1 VALCPATVKCS
12 LIYRLSSCRLL
23 HNIPLGARSQLSKDS
38 PITSVLGPLVSE
50 LRETRPA
57 AITVLLVGDLD
68 ESFGVQLES
77 LGVRIRRSLCIE
89 TDAGCHV
96 ELREWCKERGLTV
109 YSDVRRVTT
118 SEIAR
123 VLDGGPIDLVVARNG
138 PTDGMSGPMDGTN
151 GIGTEEERR
160 GLAAEDAAEGG
171 VGEEL
176 SGLFIEL
183 NRILSNIEQ
192 LQIRINDA

>member
-1 VALCPATVKCS
+1 M
-12 LIYRLSSCRLL
+12 YRQPPCRLL
-23 HNIPLGARSQLSKDS
+23 HNIPLGGRSQLSNDS

-57 AITVLLVGDLD
+57 GITVLLVGDLD

-77 LGVRIRRSLCIE
+77 LGVRIRRSFCIE

-96 ELREWCKERGLTV
+96 ELRDWWKERGLTV

-123 VLDGGPIDLVVARNG
+123 VLDGGPIDLVVARSG
-138 PTDGMSGPMDGTN
+138 PTDGLSNPMDGTD

-160 GLAAEDAAEGG
+160 GQDAAEGG
-171 VGEEL
+171 IGEEL

-192 LQIRINDA
+192 LQIRRIGGA

>member
-1 VALCPATVKCS
+1 M
-12 LIYRLSSCRLL
+12 
-23 HNIPLGARSQLSKDS
+23 
-38 PITSVLGPLVSE
+38 SE

-57 AITVLLVGDLD
+57 GITVLLVGDLD

-96 ELREWCKERGLTV
+96 ELREWWNERGLTV
-109 YSDVRRVTT
+109 YSDIRRVTT

-123 VLDGGPIDLVVARNG
+123 VLDGGPIDLVIARNG

-171 VGEEL
+171 VGAEL

-192 LQIRINDA
+192 LQIRMDDA